1 MSTGNAEIINVTIKV
16 WRQNGPSDDGHFE
29 TYDQAITTDASFL
42 EMLDLLND
50 SLNEQGSEPIA
61 FESDCREGICGTCG
75 VMINGRA
82 HGPQKATATCQLH
95 MREFKDGDEI
105 VVEPFRAAGF
115 PVIRDLAVDRSP
127 LDRIIEAGGYI
138 SVNTGAASDANLTPV
153 PKDAADQAFDAAACI
168 GCGACVA
175 ACKNSSAMLFVGAKV
190 SQYALLPQG
199 KVEKNERV
207 INMVSQM
214 DKEGFGNCTN
224 TGACEAHCPKEISL
238 ENIARLNRE
247 YLNAKMK

>member
-1 MSTGNAEIINVTIKV
+1 MSTNNGETINVTVKV
-16 WRQNGPSDDGHFE
+16 WRQDGPSDKGHFE
-29 TYDQAITTDASFL
+29 TYEQPVTTDASFL
-42 EMLDLLND
+42 EMLDLLNE
-50 SLNEQGSEPIA
+50 SLNEQGGEPIV

-153 PKDAADQAFDAAACI
+153 PKDAADKAFDAAACI

-175 ACKNSSAMLFVGAKV
+175 ACPKLQLWPYGW
-190 SQYALLPQG
+190 PQLG
-199 KVEKNERV
+199 RPSIRPATEREHQPPTQA
-207 INMVSQM
+207 NHAT
-214 DKEGFGNCTN
+214 KPN
-224 TGACEAHCPKEISL
+224 
-238 ENIARLNRE
+238 
-247 YLNAKMK
+247 